1 MFQGKHKIFND
12 NSIINRDSVAK
23 MLAAAANGSQQCTGR
38 RRTYSISGDSTA
50 SLVGG
55 VLAYER
61 GSPRSGAI
69 SNIQH
74 GALAKRVP
82 RSATGGGTTR
92 VLYVVCFIS
101 KPGFLNKDYFV
112 YESKL
117 LVLLL
122 HTLIYSPL
130 CFFSITITRPK
141 ENKLLWNIMVELYI
155 WLRTRYLKRRV
166 YLKYESPQHN

>member
-1 MFQGKHKIFND
+1 
-12 NSIINRDSVAK
+12 

-61 GSPRSGAI
+61 CSPHSGAF
-69 SNIQH
+69 SDIQH

-92 VLYVVCFIS
+92 VHYITYVCFII
-101 KPGFLNKDYFV
+101 KPGFLNKAYFV

-122 HTLIYSPL
+122 HRLIYLQPT
-130 CFFSITITRPK
+130 F
-141 ENKLLWNIMVELYI
+141 LLLDTHDEALGKQTSLEYIYLGGGYLYD
-155 WLRTRYLKRRV
+155 YAV
-166 YLKYESPQHN
+166 D